1 MAKKDQ
7 LYLGIDLGG
16 TNIQA
21 GLLGADGKLTGTDRL
36 KTKAD
41 GGADTVIKRIAKLTD
56 SVLDKAGVKPD
67 DVAGLGIGAPGAVNH
82 KKGVVLNAVNLRWT
96 DFPLAK
102 VLEKELGIPV
112 VVDNDVNVGTWG
124 EYMAGAGK
132 DYDELMGIF
141 VGTGI
146 GGGFV
151 LGGELYHGALM
162 TAGEVGHTVI
172 RGDAPLGQRTLENLA
187 SRTNIVNQ
195 LKQLILS
202 NHPSVISK
210 LTDGDLDKVRSKILA
225 EAFKQ
230 NDDLTLEVIGQ
241 AAHYLGASIANA
253 VTLLSLPCVVVG
265 GGLTEALQEDWIS
278 LIRDVFEEYVFPPE
292 LSKCKI
298 VASKL
303 GDDAGIIGAA
313 LLAKQRLEKD

>member
-7 LYLGIDLGG
+7 PYIGIDLGG

-21 GLLGADGKLTGTDRL
+21 GLLAGEKLLATDRL

-41 GGADTVIKRIAKLTD
+41 GGEDTVIKRIAKVVG
-56 SVLDKAGVKPD
+56 SVLEKADVKIN
-67 DVAGLGIGAPGAVNH
+67 DVAGLGIGAPGAINY
-82 KKGVVLNAVNLRWT
+82 KKGVVINAVNLRWT
-96 DFPLAK
+96 DFPLGK
-102 VLEKELGIPV
+102 VLEKEVGVPV

-124 EYMAGAGK
+124 EYIAGAGK

-151 LGGELYHGALM
+151 LNGELYHGGLM
-162 TAGEVGHTVI
+162 TAGEVGHTVLNA
-172 RGDAPLGQRTLENLA
+172 DAPLGRRTLENLA
-187 SRTNIVNQ
+187 SRTNIVNH

-210 LTDGDLDKVRSKILA
+210 ITDGDLDKVRSKVLA
-225 EAFKQ
+225 EAFGQK
-230 NDDLTLEVIGQ
+230 DELTLEVIGH
-241 AAHYLGASIANA
+241 AAHYIGITIANV

-265 GGLTEALQEDWIS
+265 GGLTEALQDEWIG
-278 LIRDVFEEYVFPPE
+278 LIRDVFEEYVFPRE

>member
-1 MAKKDQ
+1 MAKKDR

-21 GLLGADGKLTGTDRL
+21 GLLDADHKLLASDRL

-41 GGADTVIKRIAKLTD
+41 GGEDAVVKRIVKVVDTVLAKADVKITD
-56 SVLDKAGVKPD
+56 VD
-67 DVAGLGIGAPGAVNH
+67 GLGIGAPGAVNH
-82 KKGVVLNAVNLRWT
+82 KKGIVINAVNLRWT
-96 DFPLAK
+96 DFPLGK
-102 VLEKELGIPV
+102 QLEKELGIPI

-132 DYDELMGIF
+132 GHDELLGIF

-146 GGGFV
+146 GGGLV
-151 LGGELYHGALM
+151 LNGDLYHGHHL
-162 TAGEVGHTVI
+162 TAGEIGHTVLKA
-172 RGDAPLGQRTLENLA
+172 DAGLGRRTLENLA

-195 LKQLILS
+195 LKQLILA
-202 NHPSVISK
+202 NHPSLISE
-210 LTDGDLDKVRSKILA
+210 LTEGDLARVRSKILA
-225 EAFKQ
+225 EAFKKE
-230 NDDLTLEVIGQ
+230 DELTQIVIGQ
-241 AAHYLGASIANA
+241 AASYIGVAIANT

-265 GGLTEALQEDWIS
+265 GGVTEALQTDWIE

-303 GDDAGIIGAA
+303 GDDAGTIGAA

>member
-1 MAKKDQ
+1 MANSN
-7 LYLGIDLGG
+7 LAYIGIDLGG
-16 TNIQA
+16 TNIQG
-21 GLLGADGKLTGTDRL
+21 GLVSGDGKLMQTDRV
-36 KTKAD
+36 KTKAES
-41 GGADTVIKRIAKLTD
+41 GEDTVVKRIAKLAQTIVE
-56 SVLDKAGVKPD
+56 SAGLTFD

-82 KKGVVLNAVNLRWT
+82 KKGVVINAVNLRWSN
-96 DFPLAK
+96 FPLARA
-102 VLEKELGIPV
+102 LERELKIPI

-124 EYMAGAGK
+124 EFKAGAGK
-132 DYDELMGIF
+132 GYDDLMGIF

-151 LGGELYHGALM
+151 FGGELFHGAMM
-162 TAGEVGHTVI
+162 TAGEIGHTVL
-172 RGDAPLGQRTLENLA
+172 RADAPLGQRTLENLA

-195 LKQLILS
+195 LRQLILA
-202 NHPSVISK
+202 NHESVITD
-210 LTDGDLDKVRSKILA
+210 LTGGDMTRVRSKILA
-225 EAFKQ
+225 EAYRGG
-230 NDDLTLEVIGQ
+230 DDLTAKVIGH

-265 GGLTEALQEDWIS
+265 GGLTEAFQSDWIE
-278 LIRDVFEEYVFPPE
+278 LIREFYEEYVFPPE
-292 LSKCKI
+292 LSECKI

>member
-1 MAKKDQ
+1 MAKNDR

-21 GLLGADGKLTGTDRL
+21 GLLGPDSKLMVTDRL

-41 GGADTVIKRIAKLTD
+41 GGADTVVKRIAKVVD
-56 SVLDKAGVKPD
+56 SVLEKANVSRS

-82 KKGVVLNAVNLRWT
+82 KKGVVINAVNLRWA

-102 VLEKELGIPV
+102 ALEKEIGLPV
-112 VVDNDVNVGTWG
+112 AVDNDANVGTWG

-132 DYDELMGIF
+132 DYNELMGIF

-151 LGGELYHGALM
+151 LGGELYHGAQM
-162 TAGEVGHTVI
+162 TAGEIGHTVLNA
-172 RGDAPLGQRTLENLA
+172 DAGLGRRTVENLA

-195 LKQLILS
+195 LKQLIVS
-202 NHPSVISK
+202 NHPSVISD
-210 LTDGDLDKVRSKILA
+210 LTGGDLDKTRSKVLA
-225 EAFKQ
+225 EAFSQGDK
-230 NDDLTLEVIGQ
+230 LTHEVIGQ
-241 AAHYLGASIANA
+241 AAHYIGVTIANT

-265 GGLTEALQEDWIS
+265 GGLTEALKNEWIE
-278 LIRDVFEEYVFPPE
+278 LIRDEFDKYVFPPE

-298 VASKL
+298 VASRL